1 MAAPA
6 QSPLRRWKRFF
17 GAFDSVDAAIVAS
30 DPALSRNEFR
40 QIRGDVVE
48 LLCDCDADDHRAEQL
63 CVVLDD
69 MMAESLETLKL
80 VPATPAVLATADLA
94 KSVEAL
100 RKHESERVRVL
111 AGRVIAAWFDQSG
124 HAKVREQA
132 LQPKEI
138 GKHQASTAARPDAAT
153 KQSSKI
159 PALPAKRTAATVSSD
174 RLKTATIAA
183 ADPPL
188 LKKTVE
194 ITKKKAS
201 VPAPAAVSIVRGDRP
216 GLSSESEEDKFEAS
230 KRKMRDGFREV
241 KDAKRQRGIQ
251 IIEPPKMLKQRRQKK
266 MHPILRERSRARCAS
281 SIVKKTIV
289 VTSQLHRI

>member
-30 DPALSRNEFR
+30 DRALSRNEFR

-48 LLCDCDADDHRAEQL
+48 LLCDCDAEDHRAEQL
-63 CVVLDD
+63 CLVLDD
-69 MMAESLETLKL
+69 MMAESLETLSL
-80 VPATPAVLATADLA
+80 VPATPAVLATTDLA

-111 AGRVIAAWFDQSG
+111 AGRVISAWFDQSG
-124 HAKVREQA
+124 HAKVRE
-132 LQPKEI
+132 
-138 GKHQASTAARPDAAT
+138 QASTAARPDAAT

-159 PALPAKRTAATVSSD
+159 PVLSAKRTAATVSSD

-194 ITKKKAS
+194 ISKKKAS
-201 VPAPAAVSIVRGDRP
+201 VPAPAAVSIVCGDRP

>member
-17 GAFDSVDAAIVAS
+17 GAFDSVDAAIVAF

-40 QIRGDVVE
+40 QIRGDIVE
-48 LLCDCDADDHRAEQL
+48 LLCDTADDDDRAEQL
-63 CVVLDD
+63 CLVLDD
-69 MMAESLETLKL
+69 MMAESLETLRQ

-111 AGRVIAAWFDQSG
+111 AGRVITAWFDQSG

-132 LQPKEI
+132 AMPKQ
-138 GKHQASTAARPDAAT
+138 QASTAARPDAAT

-174 RLKTATIAA
+174 RLKTATITAA
-183 ADPPL
+183 ERPP

-201 VPAPAAVSIVRGDRP
+201 VPAPAAVSIVRRDRA
-216 GLSSESEEDKFEAS
+216 GLSSESEEEKFEAS
-230 KRKMRDGFREV
+230 KRKMQDGYREV
-241 KDAKRQRGIQ
+241 KDAKRQRRTQ
-251 IIEPPKMLKQRRQKK
+251 IVEAPEMPKQRRQKK
-266 MHPILRERSRARCAS
+266 MHPILRERSRARCTS
-281 SIVKKTIV
+281 SMVKKTIS

>member
-1 MAAPA
+1 MAAPT

-17 GAFDSVDAAIVAS
+17 GAFDSVDAAIVAF

-48 LLCDCDADDHRAEQL
+48 LLCDTADDDDRAEQL

-69 MMAESLETLKL
+69 MMAESLETLSQ
-80 VPATPAVLATADLA
+80 VPATPAVLATTDLA

-100 RKHESERVRVL
+100 RKHQSERVRVL
-111 AGRVIAAWFDQSG
+111 AGRVITAWFDQNG
-124 HAKVREQA
+124 HAKVKEQA
-132 LQPKEI
+132 MQPMEI
-138 GKHQASTAARPDAAT
+138 GKQQASTAARPDAAT

-159 PALPAKRTAATVSSD
+159 PALPAKRTATTVSSD
-174 RLKTATIAA
+174 RLNTGTIAA
-183 ADPPL
+183 GPPL

-194 ITKKKAS
+194 ITKQKKAS
-201 VPAPAAVSIVRGDRP
+201 DPAAVSIVRRDRA

-230 KRKMRDGFREV
+230 KRKMRDGYREL
-241 KDAKRQRGIQ
+241 KDAKRQCRIQ
-251 IIEPPKMLKQRRQKK
+251 IVEPPEMLKQRRQKK

-281 SIVKKTIV
+281 SMVKKTISA
-289 VTSQLHRI
+289 TSKLHRI